1 MGMEAAAS
9 YLGIT
14 AITFR
19 FRRKRGKRNR
29 RDSLGKF
36 MLTNTASLS
45 HQDSGARRQLGDGG
59 GEHSG
64 QSGSVSLKMDQ
75 VYIEKVRGGDGDGV
89 T

>member
-1 MGMEAAAS
+1 
-9 YLGIT
+9 
-14 AITFR
+14 
-19 FRRKRGKRNR
+19 
-29 RDSLGKF
+29 

-75 VYIEKVRGGDGDGV
+75 VYIEKVRRGDGDGV